1 MIPRFPNS
9 SLLSASVITALM
21 LTGCATAPQE
31 ETQVVAT
38 QTDTPL
44 LNSLNIKPVSVTP
57 SEAPIAP
64 LTELRDGYGVI
75 LEKLNDPELA
85 QHIQLRLGDV
95 EMLLAEKH
103 QAAGTQDPKSSDNSK
118 AWQRAI
124 DTYEALLATYPDE
137 KTQEEILYQLSRAY
151 DLQGQTANSVRVLT
165 QLLKVQ
171 PDSIHAS
178 EAWFRLGEAHYSD
191 ARYREAANAY
201 RNSMEADATGNFFIM
216 SAYMKGWSHYKLE
229 QFGDALDA
237 FDIMVDASFSALPEA
252 VFAFNGTPPEV
263 AMLPKG
269 EQKLVSD
276 ALRVMAILFS
286 YRGDGK
292 AIAEFYADREPAP
305 HSYLVYDEL
314 AQQHLNND
322 RYQDAADVYLAFA
335 YRHVSHPLS
344 VAFYVKHVDAYLLG
358 EFPSLALE
366 AKAGFVNT
374 FGRTYGVWDEWSEI
388 YREKSSP
395 YLREYLTTL
404 SQSEHSIAQTLEKTE
419 PDASLNERQAK
430 MVQALTDAQK
440 DKAYAKAARY
450 YREFISL
457 FPDDESTPDMQF
469 FLAES
474 LFEAQQYAESVDA
487 YETFAYTNLSHEKSA
502 EAAYSALLAHNEM
515 ALAGSGDTDAQN
527 ASRTRF
533 VDTFTR
539 DPRVLPV
546 AQTLMQ
552 YYFDNQQYVQAAQWS
567 DWLLAYQPPEG
578 VTFTR
583 EDENAAIVVK
593 AYSLYGLEQYADAQ
607 PVVEQLLTRLPA
619 SDPRVDELK
628 RAYAT
633 ILYRQADNAVAQNN
647 LPEAITFLET
657 LIASLPDSDARINAQ
672 YDVISH
678 LLTAQRYDEAQ
689 RWLLDFKNRFP
700 ANPLQETIPDKLL
713 FVYEQTGQWDRAAA
727 HLIAVYEQ
735 SPATEAGREALWQAA
750 DYFEQ
755 ASMNAEALAAYRD
768 YAHAFPE
775 PFSQATEA
783 RYKMSEFY
791 LASGDEAK
799 RRYWLK
805 KLMDAQDAAGEKATG
820 RSRTLAAMSAMV
832 FATDAETV
840 FERIKLTAPLR
851 ASLVDKREALDNAL
865 ASFNKVISY
874 GVRDYVTEANHRL
887 GELYLTLA
895 KDLMDSERPEGL
907 SALEATQYDILLE
920 EQAFPFE
927 EKAIDVYELNAAR
940 IPDGVYDEWI
950 KASMAKL
957 AALLPVRY
965 RKEEITEVL
974 NEADF

>member
-1 MIPRFPNS
+1 MRSTIHKH
-9 SLLSASVITALM
+9 SLVSVSILSALIIG
-21 LTGCATAPQE
+21 GCATAPK
-31 ETQVVAT
+31 ETSPVVAT

-44 LNSLNIKPVSVTP
+44 LNSLNIKPVTVTP
-57 SEAPIAP
+57 SEAPVAP

-75 LEKLNDPELA
+75 LEKLKDPELA

-103 QAAGTQDPKSSDNSK
+103 QAAGTKDPKSQDNSK

-137 KTQEEILYQLSRAY
+137 ETQEEILYQLSRAY

-178 EAWFRLGEAHYSD
+178 EAWFRLGEAHYSND
-191 ARYREAANAY
+191 RYRDAARAY
-201 RNSMEADATGNFFIM
+201 RNSMEADASGNFFVM

-229 QFGDALDA
+229 QFGSALEA
-237 FDIMVDASFSALPEA
+237 FNTMVDASFSALPEA

-263 AMLPKG
+263 DMLPKG

-292 AIAEFYADREPAP
+292 AIAEFYADRDPSP

-322 RYQDAADVYLAFA
+322 RYQDAADVYRAFA

-374 FGRTYGVWDEWSEI
+374 FGKTYGVWDEWSEI
-388 YREKSSP
+388 YREKSAP
-395 YLREYLTTL
+395 YLREYLLTL
-404 SQSEHSIAQTLEKTE
+404 SQSEHSIAQTLAKTL
-419 PDASLNERQAK
+419 PDESLNERQAK

-440 DKAYAKAARY
+440 EKAYAKAARY

-457 FPDDESTPDMQF
+457 FPQDDETPDMQF

-474 LFEAQQYAESVDA
+474 LFEAGKYGEAVDA
-487 YETFAYTNLSHEKSA
+487 YETFAYANLNHPQSA

-515 ALAGSGDTDAQN
+515 ALTGEGDTDAQN
-527 ASRTRF
+527 ASRQRF
-533 VDTFTR
+533 VDTFGK
-539 DPRVLPV
+539 DPRALPV

-552 YYFDNQQYVQAAQWS
+552 YYFDNAQYVMAAQWS
-567 DWLLAYQPPEG
+567 DWLMAYQPPAG
-578 VTFTR
+578 VSFTR

-593 AYSLYGLEQYADAQ
+593 AYSLYGLNQYADAQ
-607 PVVEQLLTRLPA
+607 PVVEQLLSRLPE
-619 SDPRVDELK
+619 SDPRVKELES
-628 RAYAT
+628 AYAT
-633 ILYRQADNAVAQNN
+633 ILYRQAEQAVAQHN
-647 LPEAITFLET
+647 LPQAITYLET
-657 LIASLPDSDARINAQ
+657 LIRALPESDARVNAQ

-689 RWLLDFKNRFP
+689 RWLVDFKQRFP
-700 ANPLQETIPDKLL
+700 AHPLQETIPDKLL
-713 FVYEQTGQWDRAAA
+713 FVYEQTNQWDRAAK
-727 HLIAVYEQ
+727 HLLAVYQ
-735 SPATEAGREALWQAA
+735 QTPDTETGREALWQAA
-750 DYFEQ
+750 EYFEQ
-755 ASMNAEALAAYRD
+755 ANMTSDALAAYRD

-783 RYKMSEFY
+783 RFKMSEFY
-791 LASGDEAK
+791 LANGDEAK

-805 KLMDAQDAAGEKATG
+805 KLMDAQDGAGNKATA

-851 ASLVDKREALDNAL
+851 ASLVEKREALDKAL

-895 KDLMDSERPEGL
+895 NDLMDSERPGDL
-907 SALEATQYDILLE
+907 SALEATQYEILLE

-927 EKAIDVYELNAAR
+927 EKAIEVYELNAAR
-940 IPDGVYDEWI
+940 IPDSIYDDWI
-950 KASMAKL
+950 KASMTKL
-957 AALLPVRY
+957 AALLPIRY
-965 RKEEITEVL
+965 RKEETTEVL
-974 NEADF
+974 DEADF